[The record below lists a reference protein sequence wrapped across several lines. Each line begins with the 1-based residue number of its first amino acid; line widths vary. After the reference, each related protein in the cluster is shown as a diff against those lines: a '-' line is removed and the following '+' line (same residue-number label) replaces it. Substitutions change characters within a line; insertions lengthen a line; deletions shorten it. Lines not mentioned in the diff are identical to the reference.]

1 MRKSSVEKLQ
11 MMAQGFLQC
20 RYKIWL
26 TCGKR
31 EADWCHYLGACE
43 MIEAIGGTWKRHYCG
58 DLSDQSRSDIRNYS
72 HTVWFPDDD
81 DCKRL
86 NIHAWDE

>member
-11 MMAQGFLQC
+11 IMAQGFLQH
-20 RYKIWL
+20 RYRMWL
-26 TCGKR
+26 CFGKR
-31 EADWCHYLGACE
+31 DADWAHYQGACD
-43 MIEAIGGTWKRHYCG
+43 MIVAIGGDWKRHYSG
-58 DLSDQSRSDIRNYS
+58 DHSEEARSDIRNYS